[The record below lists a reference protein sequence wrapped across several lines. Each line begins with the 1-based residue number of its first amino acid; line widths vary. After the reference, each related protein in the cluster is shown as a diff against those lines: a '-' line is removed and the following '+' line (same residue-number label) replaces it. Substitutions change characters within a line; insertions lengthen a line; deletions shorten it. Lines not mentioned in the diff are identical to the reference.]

1 MPASEFLTLIVLLKG
16 DSAAPLSL
24 SLSPSPSLCLSLP
37 LSVSPPLSLSGRV
50 LAQASGNGVIH
61 LLDLKSG
68 QIHKLMGHESEAHTV
83 IFSRD
88 GETLFSGGSDGTVRT
103 WS

>member
-1 MPASEFLTLIVLLKG
+1 MFPLCKEKRQPLEINFDVLILNLI
-16 DSAAPLSL
+16 
-24 SLSPSPSLCLSLP
+24 LSPFP
-37 LSVSPPLSLSGRV
+37 LASAGRV

-68 QIHKLMGHESEAHTV
+68 QIYKLMGHESEVQTV
-83 IFSRD
+83 AFSNNSER
-88 GETLFSGGSDGTVRT
+88 LFSGGSDGTVRA